1 MRTQIKRLSNTEIKW
16 TALLFYHYMVL
27 QTQWHS
33 TITSCK
39 NMTRYLRSDH
49 LSYFLNKKHAAIE
62 NEMKIVSRGNS
73 LAFSI
78 LKFTLSRKC
87 SKFCSGVAIYI
98 FLATALSYRT
108 GEV

>member
-1 MRTQIKRLSNTEIKW
+1 MRTQIKRLSNTEKKW

-33 TITSCK
+33 IIASCK

-62 NEMKIVSRGNS
+62 NEIKIVS
-73 LAFSI
+73 
-78 LKFTLSRKC
+78 
-87 SKFCSGVAIYI
+87 
-98 FLATALSYRT
+98 
-108 GEV
+108 